1 MENEEIRK
9 AGEYTITQSIKIGD
23 KELVLG
29 EDFSNKEG
37 LFYMVANYEELFGVV
52 GRYDNVMVSD
62 DFLGIIELFSKRLN
76 AEIEQIKA
84 DRKGIDVGV
93 ITPDM
98 CIPDDYTKSIVGKVI
113 VIKPQALKPEYANEL
128 YQIALA
134 THGFGAEANSRGTKV
149 YCKKLFSGEDGLT
162 RRYDV
167 IGELKPEHYPQWLKD
182 KLKDDPSLLKVKKAK
197 EVER

>member
-62 DFLGIIELFSKRLN
+62 DFLGIVELFSKRLN

-84 DRKGIDVGV
+84 DRKGIDVSV

-98 CIPDDYTKSIVGKVI
+98 CIPDDYKKSIVGKVI

-149 YCKKLFSGEDGLT
+149 YCKKLFSGEDGST

>member
-62 DFLGIIELFSKRLN
+62 DFLGIVELFSKRLN

-84 DRKGIDVGV
+84 DRKGIDVSV

-98 CIPDDYTKSIVGKVI
+98 CIPDDYKKSIVGKVI
-113 VIKPQALKPEYANEL
+113 VIKPQALKSEYANEL

-182 KLKDDPSLLKVKKAK
+182 KFKDDPSLLKVKKAK

>member
-9 AGEYTITQSIKIGD
+9 AGDYTITQSIKIGS
-23 KELVLG
+23 KEFVLG

-52 GRYDNVMVSD
+52 GRYENVMVGD
-62 DFLGIIELFSKRLN
+62 DFLGIIKILSERLN
-76 AEIEQIKA
+76 AEIKQIEA
-84 DRKGIDVGV
+84 ERKGVDVGV

-98 CIPDDYTKSIVGKVI
+98 CLPNDYKKSIVGKV
-113 VIKPQALKPEYANEL
+113 VAIKPQALKPEYANEL
-128 YQIALA
+128 YQIALV

-162 RRYDV
+162 RRHDI
-167 IGELKPEHYPQWLKD
+167 IGELKPEHYPEWLKD
-182 KLKDDPSLLKVKKAK
+182 KLKADPSLLKVKKSK

>member
-62 DFLGIIELFSKRLN
+62 DFLGIVELFSKRLYGFRLPPRHQT
-76 AEIEQIKA
+76 ISTQCLST
-84 DRKGIDVGV
+84 R
-93 ITPDM
+93 M
-98 CIPDDYTKSIVGKVI
+98 WRTK
-113 VIKPQALKPEYANEL
+113 
-128 YQIALA
+128 
-134 THGFGAEANSRGTKV
+134 
-149 YCKKLFSGEDGLT
+149 T
-162 RRYDV
+162 RY
-167 IGELKPEHYPQWLKD
+167 L
-182 KLKDDPSLLKVKKAK
+182 
-197 EVER
+197 